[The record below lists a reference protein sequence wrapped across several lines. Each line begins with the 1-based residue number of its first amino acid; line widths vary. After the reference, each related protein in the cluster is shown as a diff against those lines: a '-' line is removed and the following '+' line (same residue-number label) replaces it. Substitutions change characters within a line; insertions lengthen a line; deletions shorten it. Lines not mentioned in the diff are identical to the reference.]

1 MNQKYK
7 FSAALLSELEGFE
20 CYLKEQHQHSS
31 SSVRQHKTYAG
42 LFHQW
47 LEKESMNLGQ
57 ITHAELLDYADK
69 LKEAGHSIS
78 YINRHFLALRY
89 YFNHLQKENKAAYN
103 PAAGIRLKGSVR
115 LAVSHELLS
124 KEELSSLYESYP
136 VKDARSQRNKII
148 LSLLI
153 FQGITN
159 ENLHHLEASHIKL
172 KEGKIHIPA
181 GNQTNSRILKL
192 EAEQIM
198 ELYEYIHVTRP
209 KILAEQASTERSGRK
224 PKQFKEAETIHQLFV
239 SMNGCENF
247 KTSLYHFNRALRK
260 INPKLKNAAQIR
272 QSVITEWL
280 KEKDLRTVQYMAGHR
295 HVSSTER
302 YQTNNLE
309 DLKEALNK
317 YHPLK

>member
-7 FSAALLSELEGFE
+7 FRAALLSELEGFE
-20 CYLKEQHQHSS
+20 YYLKEQYQHSS

-47 LEKESMNLGQ
+47 LEKKSMVLGQ
-57 ITHAELLDYADK
+57 VTHTELLDYADK

-89 YFNHLQKENKAAYN
+89 YFNHLQKENKAAHN
-103 PAAGIRLKGSVR
+103 PAAGIRLRGSVSSTVPR
-115 LAVSHELLS
+115 ELLS

-136 VKDARSQRNKII
+136 VKDERSRRNKII

-159 ENLHHLEASHIKL
+159 EDLHNLEASHMKL
-172 KEGKIHIPA
+172 KEGKIYIPA
-181 GNQTNSRILKL
+181 GKQTNSRILKL

-198 ELYEYIHVTRP
+198 ELYEYIHITRP
-209 KILAEQASTERSGRK
+209 KILAEQTSTERSGRK
-224 PKQFKEAETIHQLFV
+224 PKQFKEAGSIHRLFV

-247 KTSLYHFNRALRK
+247 KNSLYHLNRALRK
-260 INPKLKNAAQIR
+260 INPKLKNAGQIR

-280 KEKDLRTVQYMAGHR
+280 KEKELRTVQYMAGHR
-295 HVSSTER
+295 SVISTER

-309 DLKEALNK
+309 DLKDALNK
-317 YHPLK
+317 HHPLK